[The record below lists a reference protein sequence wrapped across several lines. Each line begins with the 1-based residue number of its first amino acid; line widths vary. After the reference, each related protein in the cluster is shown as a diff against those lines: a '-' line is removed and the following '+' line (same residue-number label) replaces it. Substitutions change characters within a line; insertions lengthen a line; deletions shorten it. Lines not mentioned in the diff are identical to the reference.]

1 MRWFANLSSQVIS
14 LDFEEDNATSTGRKI
29 QGIIAALDDVE
40 QFEAIDTS
48 VQIKAYINEIRDI
61 FKVMIRT
68 VNIKREIMHVIDNI
82 SDLSYAWN
90 VLGDYINIFHERIKK
105 DPTSVVRLRA
115 TFIKLA
121 SILDVPLVRITA
133 IDSPDAESVAEYYSG
148 ELVEFVRRVL
158 EIIPVSVF
166 QLLSGIVDIQIHKM
180 VPIPIR
186 PEAKDLKEY
195 AQLDLRFEL
204 AKLSHQVSIFT
215 EGVLVMEKTLL
226 GIIQV
231 DPREILQEGLRRE
244 LVRQI
249 THALHNNLLFKEL
262 SRQEIN
268 KNFGN
273 LASTL
278 EGFKRSI
285 EYIQDYIDTPGL
297 KIYQQEIS
305 RIFSYYTEQEA
316 NRYLKK
322 KTFDNSSRF
331 QSKTIPIPRYDSGS
345 AIDENG
351 GNNFLGR
358 SMSALLFL
366 TDSTRTV
373 YAPECSAWFVHSA
386 PDQKQTPTHES
397 CGIRTFSLLERSLGV
412 SGLRGIDRLLAFRS
426 VYEISGFLKFY
437 KNDVYPFRALF
448 EQVKPCLFKFTY
460 QIITN

>member
-48 VQIKAYINEIRDI
+48 VQIKTYISEIREI

-331 QSKTIPIPRYDSGS
+331 QSKTIPIPRYDSGC

-437 KNDVYPFRALF
+437 KNDVYPFRTLF
-448 EQVKPCLFKFTY
+448 EQVKPCRF
-460 QIITN
+460 